1 MSLRI
6 ATFCLSLTGGTL
18 SAAALPTLFII
29 GDSTVHNNT
38 PAQQGWGDP
47 LIKEFD
53 PAKITV
59 ANRAMGGRSS
69 RTFLTE
75 GRWDAVVKDLKAGDF
90 VLMQF
95 GHNDGGGK
103 INDAKCRA
111 SLKGNGDNS
120 EDIVR
125 VTDQKPETVH
135 SYGWYLRK
143 YITDAKAKG
152 ATAIVISPIP
162 RNIWTNGKIGR
173 STNDYGGW
181 AKQAADQEQALFIDF
196 NNLLAD
202 RYEGIGQ
209 EKTAALF
216 AGTDHTHTGPPGA
229 EFNAKVMA
237 EAIRGLKGNPLGKA
251 LLPASPLKPTQ

>member
-6 ATFCLSLTGGTL
+6 AIFSLALIGSIL
-18 SAAALPTLFII
+18 PASALPTLFII

-75 GRWDAVVKDLKAGDF
+75 GRWDAVVKELKPGDF
-90 VLMQF
+90 VMMQF

-103 INDAKCRA
+103 INDTKCRA
-111 SLKGNGDNS
+111 SLKGNGEIS

-162 RNIWTNGKIGR
+162 RNIWKEGKIGR
-173 STNDYGGW
+173 SDKDYGLW
-181 AKQAADQEQALFIDF
+181 AKEAAAMTKAEFIDF
-196 NNLLAD
+196 NDLLAD
-202 RYEGIGQ
+202 QYEKIGQ

-216 AGTDHTHTGPPGA
+216 AGSDHTHTGPPGA

-237 EAIRGLKGNPLGKA
+237 NAIRNLTSVPLGEA
-251 LLPASPLKPTQ
+251 LLPATPLKPTP